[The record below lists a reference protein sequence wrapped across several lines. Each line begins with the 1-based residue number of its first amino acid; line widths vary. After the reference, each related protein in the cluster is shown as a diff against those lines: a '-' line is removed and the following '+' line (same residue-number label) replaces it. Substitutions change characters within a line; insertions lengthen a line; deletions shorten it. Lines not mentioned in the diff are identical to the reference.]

1 MSNWRIKF
9 SLFLNYFVFA
19 ILLNSV
25 GTVILQVQ
33 NNYGIS
39 KTDASV
45 LEAFKD
51 LSIAMVSFA
60 VASYITR
67 IGYKKAMLFAL
78 GAVAIACLIMPSVP
92 VFAMNKLLFAVV
104 GASFALI
111 KVSVYATIGL
121 VTPNEKEHASFM
133 NFIESFFMVGVLT
146 GYFVFSFFIDD
157 KNPQSTNWLSAY
169 YVLSAISVIA
179 FLLLWSAPLNESAIQ
194 KTDTQPLTEDFK
206 AMFQLLLFPLVMVFL
221 ASAFIFV
228 FVEQG
233 IMTWM
238 PTFNKEVLK
247 MPESLSVQAA
257 SILAGSAALGR
268 FLAGF
273 VMRKIDWFK
282 VLVGCLIAAGALVL
296 LTMPLARGVT
306 ISDNNSWF
314 NMPTAAYIFPLIG
327 IFLAPI
333 YPAINSLIL
342 SHLPKKNHAAM
353 AGLSVVFS
361 ALGGTFGSRITGN
374 IFENYGGETAF
385 SASLVPI
392 ILLIVCLFAFRK
404 LVAKNLSPQ

>member
-1 MSNWRIKF
+1 MANWRIKL

-33 NNYGIS
+33 NNYGIP
-39 KTDASV
+39 KTDAAI

-51 LSIAMVSFA
+51 LSIAIVSFF
-60 VASYITR
+60 VASNIAR
-67 IGYKKAMLFAL
+67 IGYKNAMLIAL
-78 GAVAIACLIMPSVP
+78 AAVTVGCLLMPSIP
-92 VFAMNKLLFAVV
+92 AFEMNKLLFAIV

-111 KVSVYATIGL
+111 KVSVYSTIGL

-133 NFIESFFMVGVLT
+133 NFIESFFMVGILT
-146 GYFVFSFFIDD
+146 GYFIFSFFIDD
-157 KNPQSTNWLSAY
+157 KNPKSTTWLSAY
-169 YVLSAISVIA
+169 YVLGVISAIA
-179 FLLLWSAPLNESAIQ
+179 FVLLWTAPLDESAV
-194 KTDTQPLTEDFK
+194 KTEKPTSVVQDFA
-206 AMFQLLLFPLVMVFL
+206 AMFQLVALPLVMVFL
-221 ASAFIFV
+221 ASAFTFV

-247 MPESLSVQAA
+247 MPESLSIQAT

-268 FLAGF
+268 FLAGI

-282 VLVGCLIAAGALVL
+282 VLVGCLFAAGALVIV
-296 LTMPLARGVT
+296 TMPLANGVQ
-306 ISDNNSWF
+306 ISEHNSWWS
-314 NMPTAAYIFPLIG
+314 MPTAAYMFPLIG
-327 IFLAPI
+327 IFIAPI

-342 SHLPKKNHAAM
+342 SHLPKQNHAAM

-361 ALGGTFGSRITGN
+361 ALGGTLGSRITGT
-374 IFENYGGETAF
+374 IFEHYGGETAF
-385 SASLVPI
+385 YATLIPI
-392 ILLIVCLFAFRK
+392 GLLILCLFVFR
-404 LVAKNLSPQ
+404 NLIARK